1 MELCQ
6 LKEAQ
11 EEKSFVADMSPDQAQ
26 KQFLSF
32 HLYLSE
38 AERVIGFQKEKINEL
53 KEYIESKDAEIDKLK
68 ISHDELNKKW
78 K

>member
-1 MELCQ
+1 VERLKASLSGNEMELCQ

-38 AERVIGFQKEKINEL
+38 AERVIGF
-53 KEYIESKDAEIDKLK
+53 
-68 ISHDELNKKW
+68 
-78 K
+78 